1 MTVDDLLNSA
11 TLTDDEAPVVDD
23 GSKIDDFLA
32 SHNDSLVDPD
42 LSPERLSRNDDKVP
56 LRFNSKPKN
65 RNVDPKVI
73 EQQQLISSSDPK
85 TDLEVALYDEL
96 KRKDT
101 QIERLSG
108 EILKLKQFLSKRKQV
123 YKRKRKDEGAPTR
136 ALSAYNIFV
145 QDRFERL
152 AKENEEALKSVDSD
166 AKLVRV
172 PPASLVASTGNEW
185 KKLPP
190 EEKARY
196 EER

>member
-1 MTVDDLLNSA
+1 MDDLLNSA
-11 TLTDDEAPVVDD
+11 TLLDDEAPVVDD
-23 GSKIDDFLA
+23 GSKIEDFLDA
-32 SHNDSLVDPD
+32 DNDGLIDPD
-42 LSPERLSRNDDKVP
+42 LSPERLSRNSDKVP
-56 LRFNSKPKN
+56 LRFNTKPKK

-73 EQQQLISSSDPK
+73 EQQELISSSHPK
-85 TDLEVALYDEL
+85 TDLEVALCEEL
-96 KRKDT
+96 KRKNA
-101 QIERLSG
+101 QIERLNG

-152 AKENEEALKSVDSD
+152 AKENEEALTSVDSD
-166 AKLVRV
+166 AKLLRV
-172 PPASLVASTGNEW
+172 PPASLVASSGNEW

-190 EEKARY
+190 EEKAGY